1 MGVGGQPYVERWKNP
16 LTEAVRSA
24 AFMLLGVHGPSELAG
39 TEAELRGIVEGEAGQ
54 FDGPRAEVSA
64 AGWPGTSMP
73 TEFTEVTL
81 LIRSLPGA
89 AGSAGIRAPMKSPAP
104 RAR

>member
-1 MGVGGQPYVERWKNP
+1 
-16 LTEAVRSA
+16 
-24 AFMLLGVHGPSELAG
+24 MLLGVHGLSEPAG
-39 TEAELRGIVEGEAGQ
+39 TEAELRGIVGGEAGQ
-54 FDGPRAEVSA
+54 FDGVGPKVSA

-89 AGSAGIRAPMKSPAP
+89 AGSAGIRPPVKSPVP